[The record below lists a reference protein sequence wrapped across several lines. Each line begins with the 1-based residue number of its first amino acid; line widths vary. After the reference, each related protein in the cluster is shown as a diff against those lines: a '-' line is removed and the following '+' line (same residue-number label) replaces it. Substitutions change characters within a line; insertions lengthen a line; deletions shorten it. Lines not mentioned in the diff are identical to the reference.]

1 MSQTFRSGVGT
12 ATAATASDA
21 PDVLFDRLHGYERQ
35 LFRALLWSRVA
46 VVAALAAILPDER
59 RVHGHLFPAIVAVWV
74 ALAIWTVAAVPF
86 ADRLFALLR
95 ARPALVA
102 LDAAAFVAAMALGGG
117 WRNPFYLVFWSVAG
131 LVSIF
136 WGARATL
143 AAVAGGWAVQ
153 VATYVE
159 GRTLIAD
166 PAAAHRLALSQ
177 WPSPLLG
184 YAVIGLAF
192 WYVRCR
198 FDDLSR
204 LARAYRD
211 QAAAALAAGRSA
223 SVAQERSAIAFRLH
237 DRVRQAFPA
246 MRLRLST
253 MPAGDPDLTALAG
266 LVDRADAELDAI
278 FAELRRP

>member
-1 MSQTFRSGVGT
+1 MSFVSQT
-12 ATAATASDA
+12 AA
-21 PDVLFDRLHGYERQ
+21 PDALLDRLRGYERQ

-46 VVAALAAILPDER
+46 VIGALAAILPDER

-74 ALAIWTVAAVPF
+74 VLAVWTVAAVPLV
-86 ADRLFALLR
+86 DRLFALLS

-102 LDAAAFVAAMALGGG
+102 ADLAVFGAAMALGGG
-117 WRNPFYLVFWSVAG
+117 WRNPFYLDFWSVAG

-143 AAVAGGWAVQ
+143 LTTLFGCLVQ
-153 VATYVE
+153 IATYVE
-159 GRTLIAD
+159 GRVVMGD
-166 PAAAHRLALSQ
+166 PAAHGVPLSQ
-177 WPSPLLG
+177 WPAPLLG

-204 LARAYRD
+204 AALAYRER
-211 QAAAALAAGRSA
+211 ASAALAAGRAASA
-223 SVAQERSAIAFRLH
+223 AQERSAIAFRLH

-253 MPAGDPDLTALAG
+253 MGPDPELDRLAA
-266 LVDRADAELDAI
+266 LVDEADAELNEI
-278 FAELRRP
+278 FAELRRS